1 MSSLLIDNFNQ
12 HIQLSPEEVA
22 HIKDIFKLKT
32 YKKGETVVESGTF
45 CRELYFVNKG
55 CLRTYYVDI
64 NGIEH
69 NLLLHPEN
77 WWATDMVS
85 FHQQKRALLNISTL
99 EKTELL
105 AINYRA
111 LEQLYIDIPKMERFF
126 RILHQNGFSFYQNRL
141 INFLSKSAAERYRI
155 FTKLYPHLE
164 QRIAQK
170 HIASFLGM
178 TPVFLSIL
186 RKQEFQKF

>member
-1 MSSLLIDNFNQ
+1 MSNLLIDNLNQ
-12 HIQLSPEEVA
+12 HIQLLPQDEA
-22 HIKDIFKLKT
+22 HIKSIFQIRS
-32 YKKGETVVESGTF
+32 YKKGETVVASGSV
-45 CRELYFVNKG
+45 CRELYFVSKG
-55 CLRTYYVDI
+55 CLRTYYIDV
-64 NGIEH
+64 NGVEH

-85 FHQQKRALLNISTL
+85 FYQQKRAVLNISTL
-99 EKTELL
+99 EKTELMV
-105 AINYRA
+105 INYRA

-126 RILHQNGFSFYQNRL
+126 RILYQNGFSFYQNRL
-141 INFLSKSAAERYRI
+141 INFLSRSAAERYRI
-155 FTKLYPHLE
+155 FTRLYPSLE

-186 RKQEFQKF
+186 RKQEFQKT